1 MMKPFSP
8 PRLFRAA
15 LAVAFLAIPFSAA
28 LGASAAH
35 PAMDAVTA
43 TSETMLQSKKDEY
56 YKQVWAKLM
65 AAVKAEKMTLAEA
78 KAKMAAIMKA
88 QGEKKSLTKKDLA
101 AIAKKLKAAVAAN
114 KLTEAEAKAK
124 WKAILKKWKAS
135 QKGKDSGKKMS
146 TKEYLAAVKKKLD
159 AAVKANKMTQAEAQ
173 AKWDA
178 ILAKLKSK

>member
-1 MMKPFSP
+1 MMKPLSP

-43 TSETMLQSKKDEY
+43 ASETMLQSKKDEY

-65 AAVKAEKMTLAEA
+65 AAVKAEKITMAQA
-78 KAKMAAIMKA
+78 KAKMEAIK
-88 QGEKKSLTKKDLA
+88 QGKKKPFTKKDLE
-101 AIAKKLKAAVAAN
+101 AIAKKLKAAVAAR
-114 KLTEAEAKAK
+114 KITEAQAMAK

-146 TKEYLAAVKKKLD
+146 TKEYLAAVKKKLA
-159 AAVKANKMTQAEAQ
+159 AAVKANKMTQAEAK
-173 AKWDA
+173 AKLDA
-178 ILAKLKSK
+178 IIAKLKSK